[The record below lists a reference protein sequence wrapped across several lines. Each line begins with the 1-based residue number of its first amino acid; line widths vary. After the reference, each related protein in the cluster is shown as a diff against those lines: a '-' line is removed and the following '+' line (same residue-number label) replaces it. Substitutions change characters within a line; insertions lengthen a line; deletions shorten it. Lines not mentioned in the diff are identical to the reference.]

1 MSELKGL
8 LPEQVELV
16 ASLPFRVGSWMSH
29 IDDEPGHVDDIR
41 ERDALEAMLVE
52 ISKIKGR
59 SRFVRE
65 VITLTIRN
73 KKRWPRWSKQ
83 IDNIMADSTNAM
95 NFLSGYLADQ
105 DLREYRRALI
115 QVAKAVAEAHAE
127 RGTAGYEAQQNTIP
141 SENILGNFFSG
152 IVGKFRADDDDD
164 SGAQN
169 ISNVEREG
177 LKQLAAALA
186 LPTKG
191 A

>member
-1 MSELKGL
+1 MSELRGL
-8 LPEQVELV
+8 LPEQVELA

-29 IDDEPGHVDDIR
+29 IDDEPGHIDDIR
-41 ERDALEAMLVE
+41 ERDALEAMLIE
-52 ISKIKGR
+52 ISKVKGR

-73 KKRWPRWSKQ
+73 KKRWPRWAKQ
-83 IDNIMADSTNAM
+83 IDNILADSTSAI
-95 NFLSGYLADQ
+95 NFLSGYLDDK

-127 RGTAGYEAQQNTIP
+127 RGTAGYEAQQSTVP
-141 SENILGNFFSG
+141 SENILGNFFAG
-152 IVGKFRADDDDD
+152 IVGKFGADDDDD
-164 SGAQN
+164 TGAQN
-169 ISNVEREG
+169 ISDVERKG

-186 LPTKG
+186 LPKTG